1 MSELDIRMMRSLTTM
16 MSLLWYLMIQN
27 TSWNIA

>member
-16 MSLLWYLMIQN
+16 MSLLWYRMIQN